1 MTQLKEKLS
10 IQYDKYF
17 EKAERYKNIMRQ
29 LKTQLD
35 AHKKAAG
42 DLTKAYK
49 WHQDQYDNIKETSSQ
64 KLEEFELRNERNT
77 EERLELQNDLTI
89 TKNRLE
95 RTDEKLL
102 KQMEEFKRDRA
113 RYENQILE
121 LEQDVDRLNN
131 DISELNVQQQR
142 AQRDSEDQTETQQQ

>member
-29 LKTQLD
+29 LKTQLE
-35 AHKKAAG
+35 AHKKAAA

-49 WHQDQYDNIKETSSQ
+49 WTQEQYDNIKESSSQ

-77 EERLELQNDLTI
+77 EQRLELQNDLTI

-113 RYENQILE
+113 KYEVQILE
-121 LEQDVDRLNN
+121 LQQDVDRLNN
-131 DISELNVQQQR
+131 DISEFNI
-142 AQRDSEDQTETQQQ
+142 